1 MVIRMLKELSG
12 NYNSMKKDIET
23 MNKNQLEMK
32 DAISEMLNILERI
45 KSILHEVEDQIIK
58 LLTKIEKNAESQQKY
73 LKRLK

>member
-1 MVIRMLKELSG
+1 
-12 NYNSMKKDIET
+12 
-23 MNKNQLEMK
+23 MK